1 MIGVLTHQSVQ
12 FRKALSVLVSHSFS
26 AGSAVFD
33 DDHLVSSAGLV
44 PVMMLAEQTQLPE
57 LLSEKVHIAEPK
69 IKSGAANPAPKL
81 ATLIAGMCAGADC
94 IDDVDAVRSGGMKM
108 LFGGVYAPST
118 IGTLLREFTFGH
130 ARQLES
136 ALREHLVALC
146 ERVDLLP
153 GADQR
158 VFIDIDSLLRP
169 VYGHAKQG
177 ASYGHTKIAGKQV
190 LRKGL
195 SPLATTISTPD
206 SAPLVAG
213 MRLRAGKTGSGKGAG
228 RMVAQAIGTARAVSA
243 HATILVRG
251 DSMYGSRAVVGTC
264 VRHGAQFSLAMT
276 RNAAIER
283 AIAAIPEAAWTPVRY
298 PGAVQD
304 PDTGAWI
311 SDAEVAEIAYTAF
324 ASTPDRI
331 TARLLVRRVKDAR
344 YLDALFPVWRYH
356 PFFTNTDLPI
366 EQADITHRQHAII
379 ETVFADLIDGPLAHL
394 PSGRFGANSAWI
406 LCAAIAHNL
415 LRAAG
420 VLAGQQHA
428 RARGST
434 LRRRIINV
442 AARLARPQRRPMLHL
457 PTHWPWVE
465 PWLRLWHTTIGYSPP
480 IIAQPV
486 NPARH
491 GPTGEHRK
499 SWADQQPCHTHTIN
513 QDQTQP
519 PHPHHLPISGSRLR
533 LRMAW
538 PPRASTTRIAA
549 NARTHGLSRIVNPWA
564 AAMP

>member
-1 MIGVLTHQSVQ
+1 M
-12 FRKALSVLVSHSFS
+12 KVSHKFS

-33 DDHLVSSAGLV
+33 DDHLVSCAGLV
-44 PVMMLAEQTQLPE
+44 PVMTLAEQTGLGR
-57 LLSEKVHIAEPK
+57 LVGEKVHIAEPK
-69 IKSGAANPAPKL
+69 IKSGAVNPAPKL

-94 IDDVDAVRSGGMKM
+94 IDDVDALRSGGMKT
-108 LFGGVYAPST
+108 LFGAVYAPST

-136 ALREHLVALC
+136 VLREHLVALC

-206 SAPLVAG
+206 CAPLVAG

-228 RMVAQAIGTARAVSA
+228 RMVAQAIGTVRAVSA

-251 DSMYGSRAVVGTC
+251 DSMYGSRAVAGTC

-311 SDAEVAEIAYTAF
+311 SDAEVAEITYTAF
-324 ASTPDRI
+324 ASTPDAI
-331 TARLLVRRVKDAR
+331 TARLVVRRVKDAR

-356 PFFTNTDLPI
+356 PFFTNTDLPV
-366 EQADITHRQHAII
+366 EAADITHRQHAII
-379 ETVFADLIDGPLAHL
+379 ETTFADLIDGPLAHL
-394 PSGRFGANSAWI
+394 PSGRIGANSAWI

-420 VLAGQQHA
+420 VLAGDQHT

-434 LRRRIINV
+434 LRRKIINV
-442 AARLARPQRRPMLHL
+442 AARLSRPQRRPMLHL
-457 PTHWPWVE
+457 PTHWPWSQH
-465 PWLRLWHTTIGYSPP
+465 WLALWHNTIGYSPP
-480 IIAQPV
+480 ITA
-486 NPARH
+486 
-491 GPTGEHRK
+491 
-499 SWADQQPCHTHTIN
+499 
-513 QDQTQP
+513 
-519 PHPHHLPISGSRLR
+519 
-533 LRMAW
+533 
-538 PPRASTTRIAA
+538 
-549 NARTHGLSRIVNPWA
+549 
-564 AAMP
+564 